1 MLFKKKHRM
10 TKRFKKKNIIAK
22 VTKIIKWKYKN
33 IECKE
38 EKSQRRKM

>member
-1 MLFKKKHRM
+1 M
-10 TKRFKKKNIIAK
+10 TKRFKKNIIAK

-38 EKSQRRKM
+38 KKS